1 MIDDRKHEAFTA
13 SFVEPGKIHPLSDV
27 ILNPVAVP
35 PFLWLDLNA
44 VELHGEMDMI
54 TAGHSCL
61 AAPSHHLASFHH
73 VALVHIDMAQMAVD
87 GLQAIAMV
95 DHDAVA
101 VDAQRSGIHN
111 PAIVRRLDTNMLRDC
126 QIVAEMDLLVDLLPL
141 VDIVAQVGKSSFG
154 LRMGLS
160 REWLRP

>member
-35 PFLWLDLNA
+35 PFLWVDLNA

-61 AAPSHHLASFHH
+61 AALSHHLASFHH
-73 VALVHIDMAQMAVD
+73 VTLVHIDAAQMAVD

-111 PAIVRRLDTNMLRDC
+111 PAIVRRLDAHMLRDRE
-126 QIVAEMDLLVDLLPL
+126 IIAKVDLLVDLSPL
-141 VDIVAQVGKSSFG
+141 VYIVAQVCKSRFR
-154 LRMGLS
+154 L
-160 REWLRP
+160 